1 MIAVAAAAAEG
12 QAQPAQQ
19 ATVTGQ
25 VTVSGTGQPL
35 GAVQVFIP
43 SLNVGTQTRD
53 DGRFSFAVPA
63 RAVGT
68 TVTVTA
74 RRLGYRSVSQ
84 TVALRAGAVDVN
96 FTVEAAPTQLTGVVV
111 SALSVQREKATIG
124 TSQQQVSGAELIKTR
139 DPNVVN
145 SLSGKVSGVQINAGG
160 AIGGSSRI
168 VIRGNNSINGNNQPL
183 FIVDG
188 TPVSNA
194 NVTNSTQ
201 AAGNGGIDYGNAIR
215 DLNPD
220 DIASL
225 TVLKGPNAA
234 ALYGSRAA
242 NGAIVITTKSGRTA
256 GQGVQATANSYTTF
270 ETPMR
275 LPSYQNVY
283 GQGSA
288 GQFKFVDGA
297 GGGVQDGNDQS
308 FGPRLDGRLI
318 DQFTGKQQPWVAQP
332 NNVADFFNLGRTFQ
346 NNVAISANA
355 AGAAARISVAN
366 EQVAGIVPGSRL
378 NKTTA
383 SVNGEARFQDR
394 LTTNASVQYVR
405 NQGFNRPGTGY
416 NAGILEQFVWFGRQV
431 DINALRAR
439 RYNDDGSLY
448 NWNYNYHNNP
458 YWLMYDNPNRD
469 QRDRVIGSAQAQY
482 KVLPWLTGT
491 LRSGLDTYRENRD
504 QNFAAGNL
512 SAAIGNF
519 AANGGAGV
527 GNGVDPNYA
536 GGFDFYNRRESEYNT
551 EGFLTAAGTRGR
563 FDLNALV
570 GGNLRRNQFTFDNL
584 YTTGLSVAGIYNV
597 SNAAVTPTQYQRT
610 ERRGINSAYGQVSA
624 TFNKFWTV
632 DVTGRNDW
640 SSTLPT
646 TTNSYFY
653 PSVSSSLVLTDLLPA
668 LQRGPLGFM
677 KLRGSIASVGND
689 ADPYQLQSVFLG
701 QANKFGSQPQYTLGN
716 TIANPNLK
724 PERTTSSEGG
734 VEVGLFDNRLTLDA
748 TYYSRRTD
756 DQIINLQISNTT
768 GFNAKAINAGR
779 VTNKGVEALLTAIP
793 IRTARGFTWTSTVNF
808 TTNRNKVV
816 TLAPGLST
824 VVLGTSW
831 SVNVEAREGEQYG
844 AIVGAPFLRDSATG
858 QLLLSA
864 RGTPLPDNAN
874 RRVLGNFNPDWLGGW
889 NNEFRYKGATLSALI
904 DVRKGGDVFSVTNM
918 FGTYAGVLSST
929 VNGRENDW
937 NDPGILVPGLA
948 RATGQP
954 NTVRASAE
962 RYYQS
967 LYGIHEAFVYDA
979 GFVKL
984 REVRLGYDLPRSLL
998 GRARVRSANVAFVG
1012 RNLLMRTNVPN
1023 IDPESAL
1030 STGNVQGLE
1039 FATLPTARSIG
1050 FNITVTP

>member
-1 MIAVAAAAAEG
+1 
-12 QAQPAQQ
+12 
-19 ATVTGQ
+19 
-25 VTVSGTGQPL
+25 
-35 GAVQVFIP
+35 
-43 SLNVGTQTRD
+43 
-53 DGRFSFAVPA
+53 
-63 RAVGT
+63 
-68 TVTVTA
+68 
-74 RRLGYRSVSQ
+74 
-84 TVALRAGAVDVN
+84 
-96 FTVEAAPTQLTGVVV
+96 
-111 SALSVQREKATIG
+111 
-124 TSQQQVSGAELIKTR
+124 
-139 DPNVVN
+139 
-145 SLSGKVSGVQINAGG
+145 
-160 AIGGSSRI
+160 
-168 VIRGNNSINGNNQPL
+168 
-183 FIVDG
+183 
-188 TPVSNA
+188 
-194 NVTNSTQ
+194 
-201 AAGNGGIDYGNAIR
+201 
-215 DLNPD
+215 
-220 DIASL
+220 
-225 TVLKGPNAA
+225 
-234 ALYGSRAA
+234 
-242 NGAIVITTKSGRTA
+242 
-256 GQGVQATANSYTTF
+256 
-270 ETPMR
+270 
-275 LPSYQNVY
+275 
-283 GQGSA
+283 
-288 GQFKFVDGA
+288 
-297 GGGVQDGNDQS
+297 
-308 FGPRLDGRLI
+308 
-318 DQFTGKQQPWVAQP
+318 
-332 NNVADFFNLGRTFQ
+332 
-346 NNVAISANA
+346 
-355 AGAAARISVAN
+355 
-366 EQVAGIVPGSRL
+366 
-378 NKTTA
+378 
-383 SVNGEARFQDR
+383 
-394 LTTNASVQYVR
+394 
-405 NQGFNRPGTGY
+405 
-416 NAGILEQFVWFGRQV
+416 
-431 DINALRAR
+431 
-439 RYNDDGSLY
+439 
-448 NWNYNYHNNP
+448 
-458 YWLMYDNPNRD
+458 
-469 QRDRVIGSAQAQY
+469 
-482 KVLPWLTGT
+482 
-491 LRSGLDTYRENRD
+491 
-504 QNFAAGNL
+504 
-512 SAAIGNF
+512 
-519 AANGGAGV
+519 
-527 GNGVDPNYA
+527 
-536 GGFDFYNRRESEYNT
+536 
-551 EGFLTAAGTRGR
+551 
-563 FDLNALV
+563 
-570 GGNLRRNQFTFDNL
+570 
-584 YTTGLSVAGIYNV
+584 
-597 SNAAVTPTQYQRT
+597 
-610 ERRGINSAYGQVSA
+610 
-624 TFNKFWTV
+624 
-632 DVTGRNDW
+632 
-640 SSTLPT
+640 
-646 TTNSYFY
+646 
-653 PSVSSSLVLTDLLPA
+653 VLTDLLPA

-889 NNEFRYKGATLSALI
+889 NNEFRYKGATLSALV

>member
-551 EGFLTAAGTRGR
+551 EGSSPRRHARPLRPERPRRRQSAPQPVHVRQPVHHRPLGRRDLQRVERGG
-563 FDLNALV
+563 DAH
-570 GGNLRRNQFTFDNL
+570 
-584 YTTGLSVAGIYNV
+584 
-597 SNAAVTPTQYQRT
+597 AVPAHRAPRHQLGVRP
-610 ERRGINSAYGQVSA
+610 VSA

-653 PSVSSSLVLTDLLPA
+653 PSVSSSLVLTTCCRPSR
-668 LQRGPLGFM
+668 RGPLGFM